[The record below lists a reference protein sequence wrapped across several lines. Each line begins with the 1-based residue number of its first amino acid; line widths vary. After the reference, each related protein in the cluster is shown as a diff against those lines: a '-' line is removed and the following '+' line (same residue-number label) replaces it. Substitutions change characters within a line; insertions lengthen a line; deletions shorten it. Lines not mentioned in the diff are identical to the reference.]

1 MEMNNDKY
9 HGDEHITDKPQK
21 YLVEASEVVH
31 YQIEVEAMSKDEA
44 YELAFKQ
51 PIDENTP
58 ITKSEG
64 FQIDNVAEVEDEL
77 DYNYRLGDER

>member
-9 HGDEHITDKPQK
+9 HGDEYITDKPQK

-31 YQIEVEAMSKDEA
+31 YEIEVEAMSKDEA

-64 FQIDNVAEVEDEL
+64 FQIDNVSEVEDEL
-77 DYNYRLGDER
+77 NYNYRLGEEV